1 MIFRAGQADYTY
13 NYIENE
19 VERAYIYICIQ
30 YTLTMSLLSVCFLHR
45 ETQLCLLLSLSG
57 GEMKLLFVLKLVL
70 RHYPSIVPTSY
81 SSHMHVKFT
90 ILKMR

>member
-30 YTLTMSLLSVCFLHR
+30 YTLTMC
-45 ETQLCLLLSLSG
+45 
-57 GEMKLLFVLKLVL
+57 
-70 RHYPSIVPTSY
+70 
-81 SSHMHVKFT
+81 T
-90 ILKMR
+90 I